1 MLTVR
6 KGIFNMKKNI
16 FSKATTMVLLICI
29 LFSLVACSDDGEY
42 ITKGTNLV
50 DEQSK
55 NNDIVT
61 IYTYVDPD
69 NKDLHYDQDTK
80 FYYPL
85 LDMAHMYNN

>member
-16 FSKATTMVLLICI
+16 FSKAMTMVLLICI

-61 IYTYVDPD
+61 IY
-69 NKDLHYDQDTK
+69 N
-80 FYYPL
+80 
-85 LDMAHMYNN
+85 